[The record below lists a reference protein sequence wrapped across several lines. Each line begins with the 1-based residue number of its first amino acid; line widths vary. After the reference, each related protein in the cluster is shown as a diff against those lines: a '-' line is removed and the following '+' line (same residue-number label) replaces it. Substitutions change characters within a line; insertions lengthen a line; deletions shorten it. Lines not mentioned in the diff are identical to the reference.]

1 MSDDENIS
9 YEKTINKNNYDTLFY
24 QVPYMEKAD
33 TLVLQEKVR
42 NDLLSKYIKAELKK
56 TVMRN
61 NEGISKCSNKNIST
75 DPT

>member
-24 QVPYMEKAD
+24 PVPYMEKAD

-56 TVMRN
+56 SVIRN